1 MPYVRRSE
9 LTHDKS
15 CEEFCSRRDHPQ
27 PSVLAFGEWL
37 LATFAYKSLTP
48 APETWGLYLFI
59 CALRRVFAL
68 HATAVWKQ

>member
-1 MPYVRRSE
+1 M
-9 LTHDKS
+9 
-15 CEEFCSRRDHPQ
+15 RDHPQ
-27 PSVLAFGEWL
+27 PSVLAFGESL
-37 LATFAYKSLTP
+37 LAPFAYKSLTP